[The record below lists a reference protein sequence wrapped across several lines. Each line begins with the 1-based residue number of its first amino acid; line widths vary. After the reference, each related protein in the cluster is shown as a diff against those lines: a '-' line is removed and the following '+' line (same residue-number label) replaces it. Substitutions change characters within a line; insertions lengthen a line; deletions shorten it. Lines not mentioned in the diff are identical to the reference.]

1 MNVVNKISGEIEIYD
16 EEDGLASNIV
26 KKLFYDELGYLYIGS
41 TAGLDALDLNGRSVI
56 KLNYIL
62 DERIAFFKNRCIN
75 SLGQKLFNKAYDY
88 LKNVNLYNNTNKNI
102 IEPITIREH
111 LVNLF
116 GKNNIGFWQ
125 LIDQIL
131 LLENI
136 KNGNSNNNYK

>member
-1 MNVVNKISGEIEIYD
+1 M
-16 EEDGLASNIV
+16 
-26 KKLFYDELGYLYIGS
+26 
-41 TAGLDALDLNGRSVI
+41 
-56 KLNYIL
+56 
-62 DERIAFFKNRCIN
+62 
-75 SLGQKLFNKAYDY
+75 FNKAYDY